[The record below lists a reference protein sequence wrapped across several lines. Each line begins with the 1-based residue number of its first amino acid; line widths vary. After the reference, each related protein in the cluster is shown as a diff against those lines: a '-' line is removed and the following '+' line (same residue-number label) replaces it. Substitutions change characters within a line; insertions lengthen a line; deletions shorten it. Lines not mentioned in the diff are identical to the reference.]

1 MHAVVV
7 KVKVDLQGDME
18 AGLKNLKENVVPG
31 VSRAPGFINGVW
43 LAPDDT
49 GSALS
54 IVTFDTENNAKA
66 AAAAAQQMF
75 DSGETP
81 PGVTLDSVA
90 TREVAASA

>member
-7 KVKVDLQGDME
+7 IVKVDLQGDME
-18 AGLKNLKENVVPG
+18 AGLKDLRENVVPG

-49 GSALS
+49 GKGLS
-54 IVTFDTENNAKA
+54 IVTFDTEDNAKA
-66 AAAAAQQMF
+66 AASGAQQMF
-75 DSGETP
+75 DSGQTP
-81 PGVTLDSVA
+81 PAVKLDSIE